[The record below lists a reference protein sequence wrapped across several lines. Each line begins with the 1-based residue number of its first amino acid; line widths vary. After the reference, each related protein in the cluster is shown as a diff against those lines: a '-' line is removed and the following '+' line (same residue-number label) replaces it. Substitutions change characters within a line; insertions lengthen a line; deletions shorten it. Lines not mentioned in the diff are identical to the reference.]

1 MSRRNLNQSD
11 SDSLKEEQ
19 AKKSAAVGAA
29 TSAETRV
36 AEAGAALGDV
46 LQRTETAQKNLDSLE
61 ETEASKKADIAIV
74 DAELVSKRSELR
86 SEQGAVAQIL
96 TEVGE
101 ANDLLVKA
109 KDEHSKVLGLIKNE
123 HQTQMAAY
131 EKTQSSLRG
140 TVAETEKTLESKKN
154 EVKGIEA
161 VISRFKAEEGRLEK
175 DVLPALAKGR
185 KELDSLNHDLLVK
198 QVAVKEAAEKL
209 AEMVGK
215 YNSEKVKYDEAM
227 ALRIGEEQ
235 IIAKNMQVLVD
246 KEAQVENKMRTM
258 RTVQVGMDQHSA
270 RLKRQ
275 EEDIELGKQLLKT
288 AVIKT

>member
-1 MSRRNLNQSD
+1 MSRRIVNQND
-11 SDSLKEEQ
+11 SDSLKDEQ
-19 AKKSAAVGAA
+19 AKKSAAIDAA

-36 AEAGAALGDV
+36 AEAGTALGDV
-46 LQRTETAQKNLDSLE
+46 LQRTDTAQKNLDSLE
-61 ETEASKKADIAIV
+61 ETEANKKADIAIV
-74 DAELVSKRSELR
+74 DAELVAKRSELR
-86 SEQGAVAQIL
+86 TAE
-96 TEVGE
+96 GE
-101 ANDLLVKA
+101 TVKA
-109 KDEHSKVLGLIKNE
+109 LAEMENAKRDSIALKALHDKSMEVLKSEHTS
-123 HQTQMAAY
+123 QMAAN
-131 EKTQSSLRG
+131 EKTQSSLRD
-140 TVAETEKTLESKKN
+140 AIALSEKTLESKKN

-185 KELDSLNHDLLVK
+185 KELDSLNHELLVK
-198 QVAVKEAAEKL
+198 QVAVKAESEKL
-209 AEMVGK
+209 AGMVGK
-215 YNSEKVKYDEAM
+215 YNSEKSLYEEAM

-235 IIAKNMQVLVD
+235 IIASNMRVLVD
-246 KEAQVENKMRTM
+246 KENEVENKMRTM